1 MKRQS
6 VILLIAVS
14 TMFGCE
20 SNSAPKPQAST
31 APALKD
37 VPNADYEC
45 WKQFPLGTRVVR
57 RKTMSNSQGTTTV
70 TTTLEL
76 RQLEESKAKV
86 ESQVTVVRPTEETK
100 NPSDTIT
107 YTATYQIPE
116 NMDADQ
122 FALPSPDARLLREE
136 VVNVKN
142 KDYSTAVYQ
151 WKTILE
157 SGPVD
162 VTGWFCNSFP
172 GRQVRLEFDYPDD
185 TTGVDEI
192 VDVQIPTTNAPT
204 FES

>member
-1 MKRQS
+1 MQRQS
-6 VILLIAVS
+6 IFLLLTTIS
-14 TMFGCE
+14 MLIGCE
-20 SNSAPKPQAST
+20 SKSVSTPQAST
-31 APALKD
+31 APALKA

-45 WKQFPLGTRVVR
+45 WRQFPLGTRVVR

-76 RQLEESKAKV
+76 RQVDDGDAKV
-86 ESQVTVVRPTEETK
+86 DSQVTVVRPTEETQ
-100 NPSDTIT
+100 NPSETIIFP
-107 YTATYQIPE
+107 ATHKIPE
-116 NMDADQ
+116 NMDANQ

-136 VVNVKN
+136 VINVNN

-172 GRQVRLEFDYPDD
+172 GRQIRLEFDYNDD

-192 VDVQIPTTNAPT
+192 VEVQIPTT
-204 FES
+204 